1 MRVIPVET
9 QSLIFIHLGAV
20 EPALGQDEKQRTSK
34 EGVLLWKVP
43 VAVVASDTK
52 VPEGSV
58 VTVPSA
64 TAPKLD
70 QGAEVKFRS
79 LRARQW
85 SIGTSNGISLSAES
99 VEIARPKAS

>member
-1 MRVIPVET
+1 MRVIPVDT
-9 QSLIFIHLGAV
+9 QTLVFIHLGVV
-20 EPALGQDEKQRTSK
+20 EPAVGQDEKQRSNK
-34 EGVLLWKVP
+34 DGMLLWKIP
-43 VAVVASDTK
+43 VAVVTSDTR

-64 TAPKLD
+64 AAPKFD

-85 SIGTSNGISLSAES
+85 SIGTSNGISLSADA
-99 VEIARPKAS
+99 VEVVRPKAS